1 MKNVVEGKEFN
12 FCNSASAKNIGELV
26 EQVKELSP
34 EEFSHHVNES
44 KNDIFNWVH
53 DCVNVDLAEEIKS
66 VVTQRN
72 MVEKLSGHHW
82 HQHHKKK
89 FGY

>member
-1 MKNVVEGKEFN
+1 MKNVVKGQEFN
-12 FCNSASAKNIGELV
+12 FCNSASAKNVGELV
-26 EQVKELSP
+26 NHIKELSP
-34 EEFSHHVNES
+34 NEFSNHVNEG
-44 KNDIFNWVH
+44 KNDFYNWMH
-53 DCVNVDLAEEIKS
+53 DCVDADVAEEIKG
-66 VVTQRN
+66 VLTQRS